1 MVMGTPLSRG
11 FCWQQG
17 SKHPWIRQS
26 VELLWTYK
34 WPVASNFIQIYSNN
48 NKDFYLEISVTFGL
62 EVFHNSVR
70 NRRPTMTTAK
80 LAEVLTNSI
89 VANNND

>member
-1 MVMGTPLSRG
+1 MLDCYGLTNGL
-11 FCWQQG
+11 
-17 SKHPWIRQS
+17 
-26 VELLWTYK
+26 
-34 WPVASNFIQIYSNN
+34 WPVISYRYIYSNN
-48 NKDFYLEISVTFGL
+48 NKDFYLEIPVTFGL